1 MSLDT
6 RRKCKKGR
14 VLWSSNVRS
23 RYLRS
28 LRLKMNNGKRSLIL
42 QRFVAVVYPSTRCS
56 LVYRGVPDK
65 IEKALRNLSD
75 KERQRLKIILAA
87 IKDGRLDGLDVV
99 KLKGYDDIYRVRKG
113 DLRIIFR
120 WTRVGIIILPIE
132 RLSDTPY
139 N

>member
-1 MSLDT
+1 M
-6 RRKCKKGR
+6 
-14 VLWSSNVRS
+14 
-23 RYLRS
+23 
-28 LRLKMNNGKRSLIL
+28 
-42 QRFVAVVYPSTRCS
+42 VYPSTRCS
-56 LVYRGVPDK
+56 FVYRGVPDK

-120 WTRVGIIILPIE
+120 WTRVGIIILTIE
-132 RLSDTPY
+132 RRSDTTY

>member
-1 MSLDT
+1 
-6 RRKCKKGR
+6 
-14 VLWSSNVRS
+14 
-23 RYLRS
+23 
-28 LRLKMNNGKRSLIL
+28 
-42 QRFVAVVYPSTRCS
+42 
-56 LVYRGVPDK
+56 VPDK

-120 WTRVGIIILPIE
+120 WTRVGIIILTIE
-132 RLSDTPY
+132 RRSDTTY

>member
-1 MSLDT
+1 M
-6 RRKCKKGR
+6 
-14 VLWSSNVRS
+14 
-23 RYLRS
+23 
-28 LRLKMNNGKRSLIL
+28 
-42 QRFVAVVYPSTRCS
+42 
-56 LVYRGVPDK
+56 PDK

-120 WTRVGIIILPIE
+120 WTRVGIIILTIE
-132 RLSDTPY
+132 RRSDTTY